1 MLLNAVHREP
11 IPVPIFFISFYAG
24 TSQLPAPQV
33 LACGPKRCARSN
45 SNCNPEKSSRPFL
58 PDKAIVTWGGIAHR
72 WNDDDT
78 KKKEEVHNSHYGNR
92 YPNIEFFT
100 LSVPVHKSDDGNEH
114 YGESSNTL
122 DQ

>member
-1 MLLNAVHREP
+1 MTYAVSQYQCQ
-11 IPVPIFFISFYAG
+11 FFLFPFYAG
-24 TSQLPAPQV
+24 TSQLSPQV
-33 LACGPKRCARSN
+33 LACGPKRCARNN

-58 PDKAIVTWGGIAHR
+58 PDKAIITWGGKASR
-72 WNDDDT
+72 WNDGDS
-78 KKKEEVHNSHYGNR
+78 KKKEKVHNSH

-100 LSVPVHKSDDGNEH
+100 LSVPVHKSDDSNEH